1 MTAYFQR
8 KVWIGFIAA
17 MALIAWLALA
27 SYWQNK
33 KFEETSAWVAHTN
46 RVLFHTEQ
54 LVSLTI
60 DIESGQ
66 RGFALTS
73 KEEFLEPYYA
83 ASASVL
89 DHIERIKEL
98 TRDNVSQQIRIRKL
112 ETLLNKKLLFAE
124 NVINITRRDNLE
136 EARAVN
142 ASMVGKRITDQ
153 VRLLINEIQKEEND
167 LLVERTAL
175 TEKRVQR
182 FYSTFTA
189 LLSVT
194 GIILLLI
201 FYAIYINLK
210 RRTKAEVALRK
221 AIEQVKDM
229 YDNAPCGYHSLNNEG
244 VFVEMNRTW
253 LQWLQY
259 KHEEVVNKMKFRDIL
274 TPEGAAMFQEKFD
287 QMKRESFIHDLE
299 FEIVRKDGAIFSV
312 LLNAIAIYDVNG
324 NFVQTR
330 STVIDYTTQ
339 RSALNKVELLNKE
352 LESFS
357 YSVSHDLR
365 APLRSIDGYTQIL
378 IEDYAPK
385 MDAEGNRLL
394 QVVVNNARRMTRLID
409 DLLDFS
415 RVGRKEIDKTTVQ
428 VNSLVSTVIT
438 EVKAMEPADREIEF
452 VVHPLEPC
460 MADPNLLRQV
470 WYNLISNAVKYTRK
484 TPHARITI
492 SSIRHAEELEYS
504 ISDNGTGFDM
514 AYAHKLFGVFQRLHR
529 QQEFEGTG
537 VGLAIVHRIIT
548 RHGGSIRAQ
557 GKVNEG
563 AEFHFSLPLKG

>member
-8 KVWIGFIAA
+8 KVWMGFIAA
-17 MALIAWLALA
+17 MSLIAWLALA

-33 KFEETSAWVAHTN
+33 KFKETSERVAHTN

-54 LVSLTI
+54 LLSLTV

-66 RGFALTS
+66 RGFALTK
-73 KEEFLEPYYA
+73 KEEFLEPYYV
-83 ASASVL
+83 ASTSVL
-89 DHIERIKEL
+89 DHVEHIKQL

-112 ETLLNKKLLFAE
+112 ETLLDEKLLFTAE
-124 NVINITRRDNLE
+124 VISITRRDKVE
-136 EARAVN
+136 DARALN
-142 ASMVGKRITDQ
+142 ASMVGKRLTDQ
-153 VRLLINEIQKEEND
+153 VRLLIHEIQKEEND
-167 LLVERTAL
+167 LLVERTEL

-182 FYSTFTA
+182 FYTTFTA
-189 LLSVT
+189 LLAVI
-194 GIILLLI
+194 GVMLMLI

-210 RRTKAEVALRK
+210 RRTKAEAALRM
-221 AIEQVKDM
+221 ALAQVKDM
-229 YDNAPCGYHSLNNEG
+229 YDNAPCGYHSLNSEG
-244 VFVEMNRTW
+244 VFVEINWTW

-259 KHEEVVNKMKFRDIL
+259 RHEEVINKMKFKDLL
-274 TPEGAAMFQEKFD
+274 TPEGAAVFQEKFD
-287 QMKRESFIHDLE
+287 QMKREGFINDLE

-312 LLNAIAIYDVNG
+312 LLNAIAIYDSSG

-339 RSALNKVELLNKE
+339 RTALNKVEHLNKE

-378 IEDYAPK
+378 IEDYAPQ
-385 MDAEGNRLL
+385 MDTEGNRLL
-394 QVVVNNARRMTRLID
+394 QVVVNNARRMARLID

-415 RVGRKEIDKTTVQ
+415 RVGRKEIEKTTVQ
-428 VNSLVSTVIT
+428 VNSLVNTVIT
-438 EVKAMEPADREIEF
+438 EIKAMEPADRAIEF
-452 VVHPLEPC
+452 IVDPLEPC
-460 MADPNLLRQV
+460 LADPNLLRQV
-470 WYNLISNAVKYTRK
+470 WYNLVSNAVKYTRK
-484 TPHARITI
+484 TPHACIKI
-492 SSIRHAEELEYS
+492 SSIRRAEEVEYS
-504 ISDNGTGFDM
+504 ITDNGTGFDM

-548 RHGGSIRAQ
+548 RHGGSIRAK

-563 AEFHFSLPLKG
+563 AEFHFSLPIKG